1 MDNDVIGFLGVEW
14 LICLFWKFVR
24 IVGYL
29 ILFSNILSVCVEY
42 IEIELLFSNVLN
54 NENRLGNR
62 VKIVLEKKNIV
73 DVREILVCYYI

>member
-1 MDNDVIGFLGVEW
+1 M
-14 LICLFWKFVR
+14 
-24 IVGYL
+24 
-29 ILFSNILSVCVEY
+29 SVCVEY

>member
-1 MDNDVIGFLGVEW
+1 M
-14 LICLFWKFVR
+14 R